1 VFGLFQLDLPLFGA
15 PRQGSRAPTPA
26 AVPEERREI
35 ALAGR
40 LLPYTI
46 RRSARRRTLGLTID
60 SRGLRVAT
68 PLKARQSDIERLI
81 LDNTRWVL
89 AKLAEWQQPEHA
101 AGRPWTPADP
111 VPILG
116 LPLPLKRAPGR
127 SGLSVFDDMLILTVP
142 DPDDETQ
149 VRLRLREHLKEEARR
164 DFLPRLARYCGNF
177 GVATPELR
185 LTRAAT
191 RWGSCSRDRD
201 GLHRINL
208 NWRMLHLAPRLI
220 DYVVAHEVAHMKHMH
235 HGPRF
240 WAAVESLYP
249 DHEAARAD
257 MRHVSARLP
266 EI

>member
-1 VFGLFQLDLPLFGA
+1 MFGLFQLDLPLFG
-15 PRQGSRAPTPA
+15 PKRTGKGKPTPA
-26 AVPEERREI
+26 PVPEERREI
-35 ALAGR
+35 PLSGQR
-40 LLPYTI
+40 VSYTI

-60 SRGLRVAT
+60 SRGLRVAA
-68 PLKARQSDIERLI
+68 PLKARQADIERLI
-81 LDNTRWVL
+81 VDNARWVL
-89 AKLAEWQQPEHA
+89 AKLAEWQKPEHA
-101 AGRPWTPADP
+101 AGCAWTPADP

-116 LPLPLKRAPGR
+116 RPVPLKCAPGR
-127 SGLSVFDDMLILTVP
+127 PGLSVFDDMLILTVP
-142 DPDDETQ
+142 DPAAEQQ
-149 VRLRLREHLKEEARR
+149 VRATLREHLKEEARR
-164 DFLPRLARYCGNF
+164 DFQARLGRYCAAF
-177 GVATPELR
+177 GVAVPELR

-201 GLHRINL
+201 GRHRINL
-208 NWRMLHLAPRLI
+208 NWRMLHLAPYLI

-249 DHEAARAD
+249 GHEAARAD

>member
-15 PRQGSRAPTPA
+15 KRPGDGAATPA
-26 AVPEERREI
+26 PVPQERREI
-35 ALAGR
+35 PLAGQR
-40 LLPYTI
+40 VPYTI

-60 SRGLRVAT
+60 GRGLRVAA
-68 PLKARQSDIERLI
+68 PLKARQADIERLI
-81 LDNTRWVL
+81 LEHARWVL
-89 AKLAEWQQPEHA
+89 SKLAEWQKPEHA
-101 AGRPWTPADP
+101 AGRPWTLADP

-116 LPLPLKRAPGR
+116 RPLPLKRAPGR
-127 SGLSVFDDMLILTVP
+127 PGLTVFDDMLILTAP
-142 DPDDETQ
+142 DPEDEPQ
-149 VRLRLREHLKEEARR
+149 VRLRLREFLKEEARR
-164 DFLPRLARYCGNF
+164 DFLPRLARYCTGF
-177 GVATPELR
+177 GVPVPELR

-201 GLHRINL
+201 GRHRINL
-208 NWRMLHLAPRLI
+208 NWRMLHLEPRLI

-249 DHEAARAD
+249 GHETARD
-257 MRHVSARLP
+257 EMRRVSAQLP